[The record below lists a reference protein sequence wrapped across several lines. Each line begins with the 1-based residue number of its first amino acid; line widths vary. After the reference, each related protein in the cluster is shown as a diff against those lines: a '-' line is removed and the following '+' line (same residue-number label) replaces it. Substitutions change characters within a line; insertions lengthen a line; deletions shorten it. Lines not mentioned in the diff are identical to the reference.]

1 MKKEILFTLSLA
13 ACASMQSQ
21 AQIVPNKD
29 GKLDFRAERLVRDF
43 ERARLASRTPVADV
57 PVTVLVACTD
67 ADELVGE
74 IEALGGTANKLG
86 DSMMT
91 VEIPTSRL
99 KELAAL
105 PGVKTVSTPRQ
116 FYPTLTSARAMTDPH
131 LDHVVE

>member
-43 ERARLASRTPVADV
+43 ERARLVSRTPVADV
-57 PVTVLVACTD
+57 PVTVIVACTD

-86 DSMMT
+86 NGMMT
-91 VEIPTSRL
+91 AEIPTSPNS
-99 KELAAL
+99 KNLASMPVMKRRSSQA
-105 PGVKTVSTPRQ
+105 GRTTATP
-116 FYPTLTSARAMTDPH
+116 
-131 LDHVVE
+131 